1 MIKNIR
7 RREKM
12 KKKTAEQKYRELI
25 SFVQVLSIRARG
37 EGKQEVY
44 ENLRNLEKYLE
55 KTRAQSHLCML
66 SEKKRTENVKYEE
79 LLKYINK
86 TYDGTEAS
94 LNAICREI
102 EKRKKIEAQQKYRE
116 VTSYIKILSYRAI
129 NENNTQVYAKLN
141 RLTIYLDEVK
151 KQKDLCQISEK
162 DRTEN
167 VRYEEVLGYIND
179 QYDGTEETL
188 KTICRELDKRED
200 IDEVLKY
207 HDKKNNE
214 KKEEER

>member
-1 MIKNIR
+1 
-7 RREKM
+7 M

>member
-1 MIKNIR
+1 
-7 RREKM
+7 M

-141 RLTIYLDEVK
+141 RLTTYLDEVK

>member
-1 MIKNIR
+1 
-7 RREKM
+7 M

-141 RLTIYLDEVK
+141 RLATYLDEVK
-151 KQKDLCQISEK
+151 KQKGLCQISEK
-162 DRTEN
+162 DRIEN

>member
-129 NENNTQVYAKLN
+129 NENNKKIYEKLN
-141 RLTIYLDEVK
+141 RLATYLDEVK

-162 DRTEN
+162 DRIEN

>member
-1 MIKNIR
+1 
-7 RREKM
+7 M

-141 RLTIYLDEVK
+141 RLATYLDEVK

-162 DRTEN
+162 DRIEN

-179 QYDGTEETL
+179 QYDGT
-188 KTICRELDKRED
+188 
-200 IDEVLKY
+200 
-207 HDKKNNE
+207 
-214 KKEEER
+214 

>member
-1 MIKNIR
+1 
-7 RREKM
+7 M

-102 EKRKKIEAQQKYRE
+102 EKRKKIEAEQKYRE

-129 NENNTQVYAKLN
+129 NENNTQVYEKLN
-141 RLTIYLDEVK
+141 RLAKYLDELK
-151 KQKDLCQISEK
+151 KQKELCQLSEK
-162 DRTEN
+162 DRIEN
-167 VRYEEVLGYIND
+167 VRYEEVLGYINH

-188 KTICRELDKRED
+188 KEICRELDKRED

-207 HDKKNNE
+207 HDKKNNPS
-214 KKEEER
+214 KEEER

>member
-141 RLTIYLDEVK
+141 RLATYLDEVK

-162 DRTEN
+162 DRIEN

>member
-141 RLTIYLDEVK
+141 RLATYLEEVK
-151 KQKDLCQISEK
+151 KQRHLCMVSE
-162 DRTEN
+162 TERIER
-167 VRYEEVLGYIND
+167 VRYEELLGYINR
-179 QYDGTEETL
+179 QYDRTEETL
-188 KTICRELDKRED
+188 KEICRELDKRED

>member
-1 MIKNIR
+1 
-7 RREKM
+7 M

-141 RLTIYLDEVK
+141 RLATYLDEVK

-162 DRTEN
+162 DRIEN

>member
-1 MIKNIR
+1 
-7 RREKM
+7 M

-141 RLTIYLDEVK
+141 RLATYLDEVR
-151 KQKDLCQISEK
+151 KQKELCQLSEK
-162 DRTEN
+162 DRIEN
-167 VRYEEVLGYIND
+167 VRYEELLRYIDETYN
-179 QYDGTEETL
+179 GTEESV
-188 KTICRELDKRED
+188 KKICKELDKKED

-207 HDKKNNE
+207 HDKEKNPS
-214 KKEEER
+214 KEEEER